1 GERAAAPAR
10 RRYSRST
17 EIATPHGPALAEVD
31 EPAEPRF
38 LLVLTH
44 GAMGGIDSPDLL
56 AVRDAVLGSGGAVAR
71 VVQPFRLRGARAP
84 GSAAKQD
91 EAWVAIVEAL
101 RRRHPGLPPVQG
113 GRSNGARVAC
123 RTGCAAGA
131 AAVIAPAFPLPPPGR
146 PERART
152 SCGARDARSSRSPEG
167 GTRSA
172 YRTRRTS
179 PAWWSCP
186 GRATICRRTRPGPGP
201 RRPAGWRSGSRRAE
215 PGRAAA

>member
-1 GERAAAPAR
+1 M
-10 RRYSRST
+10 

-84 GSAAKQD
+84 GPAAKQD
-91 EAWVAIVEAL
+91 DAWVAIIEAL
-101 RRRHPGLPPVQG
+101 RRRHPGLPLVQG

-123 RTGCAAGA
+123 RTACAAGA
-131 AAVIAPAFPLPPPGR
+131 AAVIALAFPLHPPGR
-146 PERART
+146 PER
-152 SCGARDARSSRSPEG
+152 SRADEL
-167 GTRSA
+167 RSA
-172 YRTRRTS
+172 GCPVLAISGGRDPFGIPDEADVTRLVVLPGEGHDLS
-179 PAWWSCP
+179 KDPA
-186 GRATICRRTRPGPGP
+186 RAGAEAARWLAERI
-201 RRPAGWRSGSRRAE
+201 PAG
-215 PGRAAA
+215 